1 MSKSFQFGLI
11 LKGVLLASVLAILM
25 SLVFGVLLTF
35 TSLPESNLSINI
47 IFGSSIFVSAFIT
60 AYQAGTKG
68 LYYGLSVGLGF
79 ILLVLI
85 LSSIFWSDAPSW
97 LKMGEKT
104 ILALVSGGIGGI
116 IGVLLPQ
123 SSRV

>member
-1 MSKSFQFGLI
+1 MSKSFQFSLL
-11 LKGVLLASVLAILM
+11 LKGILLASILAMLM

-35 TSLPESNLSINI
+35 TSLPESALSINI
-47 IFGSSIFVSAFIT
+47 IFGTSIFVAAFIT
-60 AYQAGTKG
+60 AYQAGTRG
-68 LYYGLSVGLGF
+68 LYYGLATGLGF

-85 LSSIFWSDAPSW
+85 LSSIFWSDTPSW

-116 IGVLLPQ
+116 IGVLFPQ
-123 SSRV
+123 RR